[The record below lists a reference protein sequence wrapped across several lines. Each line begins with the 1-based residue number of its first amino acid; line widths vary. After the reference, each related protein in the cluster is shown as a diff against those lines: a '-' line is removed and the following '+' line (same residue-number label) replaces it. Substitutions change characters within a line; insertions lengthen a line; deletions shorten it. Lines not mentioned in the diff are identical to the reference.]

1 MVVRGAMGQT
11 VLGLAI
17 GIPGALLCARFA
29 QSQLYE
35 IKSVNVAVMLL
46 AILLLALASLLAGV
60 IPARIAAA
68 TEPAQTL
75 RAE

>member
-1 MVVRGAMGQT
+1 MRGAMGQT
-11 VLGLAI
+11 ILGLAI
-17 GIPGALLCARFA
+17 GIPGALLCARLA

-35 IKSVNVAVMLL
+35 IRSVNVAVMLVAVL
-46 AILLLALASLLAGV
+46 VLALSSLLAGV